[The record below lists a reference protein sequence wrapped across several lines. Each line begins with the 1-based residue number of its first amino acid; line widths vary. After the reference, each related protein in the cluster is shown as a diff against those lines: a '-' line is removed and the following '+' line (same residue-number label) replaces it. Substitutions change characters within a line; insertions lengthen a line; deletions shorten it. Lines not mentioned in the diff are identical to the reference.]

1 MGGGGGDFLSLLPF
15 FSGSHVKLQCDN
27 MRDRALECF
36 PGSSGADCGMIGIN
50 APGMQDSQ
58 GHQTHHTDQP
68 STRQTAQPS
77 SCQNLLMPS
86 ELFYKVVVG
95 RILKMSPKISCPLV
109 IQSNMNV
116 GSAVLLVRLLIS
128 LL

>member
-1 MGGGGGDFLSLLPF
+1 
-15 FSGSHVKLQCDN
+15 
-27 MRDRALECF
+27 
-36 PGSSGADCGMIGIN
+36 MIGIN
-50 APGMQDSQ
+50 ATGMQDSQ
-58 GHQTHHTDQP
+58 GHQTHQTDQP

-95 RILKMSPKISCPLV
+95 RILKISAEISRPLV

-116 GSAVLLVRLLIS
+116 GSAASLAHLLIS